1 MKRMICLVLACVLL
15 CAVIAPVSAANG
27 ETATPYFTYI
37 RSITATFDIDSYGV
51 ANCYA
56 KCQTISGYTIKIVG
70 SLQQYNSNKW
80 KEIYSWTTTGTTLV
94 ILDRDRAVYSGYNY
108 RFVAKV
114 YIYDA
119 EGTFLESSI
128 ATRYYD
134 YT

>member
-1 MKRMICLVLACVLL
+1 MKRMICLVLVCVLL
-15 CAVIAPVSAANG
+15 CSVIVPASAVSG
-27 ETATPYFTYI
+27 ETPTPYFTYI
-37 RSITATFDIDSYGV
+37 HSLSVSLDIDSYGI

-56 KCQTISGYTIKIVG
+56 KCQAASGYTIKIVG
-70 SLQQYNSNKW
+70 SLQRFNANKW
-80 KEIYSWTTTGTTLV
+80 TELCSWTTTGTTLV
-94 ILDRDRAVYSGYNY
+94 ILDRQRAVTSGYNY

-119 EGTFLESSI
+119 GGAFLESGI